1 MVFSSLL
8 WYRPIVTTAGGREM
22 KILTPRG
29 KWLMALACFLYTA
42 QSVLFVCIAY
52 VDGRLIDC
60 VTAADLDGLLR
71 TALLSAGMT
80 VVSYGMDAAMMSSRL
95 AAIAD
100 GEVGL
105 KTGIMG
111 NLLRRPLKKFREEP
125 DAFYLNLLTND
136 VELFQQ
142 YLRYIPLFFTSAA
155 SILAASWMLFRMHP
169 LLLLTALI
177 AAAIPLAVMKPFTK
191 LGTKCANAYS
201 KAAESYTGVLKET
214 IEGCETIRAAG
225 AEEPFQQRY
234 AAAGRTRQRAWSKN
248 DLVGNMTFQTLL
260 SVASLASVACTVLG
274 GWLTIRGVMTV
285 GMLFAARTYF
295 VNISNYFSNLTGYIV
310 EIRAS
315 KRIREKLRSQMQ
327 LPCPADSGLPL
338 SPQPEAVYDNVSFAF
353 GGRQLYSGLT
363 ARFAPGGCYAVV
375 GESGSGKSTL
385 VKLLLKYYDDYQGT
399 ISLAGQDI
407 RRLSEREVYKLVG
420 VVDQTPY
427 LFNASLYENITL
439 FSGWPGQDTV
449 EYRALLRKLNLT
461 GLARQVGDAPLGD
474 LGDKLSGGERQRI
487 NIARALRLEPKILI
501 FDEPTTG
508 LDPENVDMINE
519 FIFALQ
525 GVTRIVVSHDWSADY
540 LGRFNGVIRIGN
552 ETSRQ

>member
-1 MVFSSLL
+1 
-8 WYRPIVTTAGGREM
+8 M
-22 KILTPRG
+22 KTLTSKG
-29 KWLMALACFLYTA
+29 KWLMALACLLYAA
-42 QSVLFVCIAY
+42 QSVLLVFVTY
-52 VDGRLIDC
+52 VNGELIDC
-60 VTAADLDGLLR
+60 VTAADMDGLLR
-71 TALLSAGMT
+71 TALLSAGLT

-111 NLLRRPLKKFREEP
+111 NLLRRPLKRFREEP
-125 DAFYLNLLTND
+125 DAYYLNLLTTD

-155 SILAASWMLFRMHP
+155 SILAASWMLVRMHP
-169 LLLLTALI
+169 LLLLTAVI
-177 AAAIPLAVMKPFTK
+177 AAAIPLAVMRPFTK
-191 LGTKCANAYS
+191 LGTKCASACS
-201 KAAESYTGVLKET
+201 KAAEDYTGVLKET
-214 IEGCETIRAAG
+214 IEGCEVIRAAG
-225 AEEPFQQRY
+225 AEDTFLRRY
-234 AAAGRTRQRAWSKN
+234 ADAGRSRQRAWSKN
-248 DLVGNMTFQTLL
+248 DIVGNMTFQTLL

-285 GMLFAARTYF
+285 GMLVAARTYF

-315 KRIREKLRSQMQ
+315 RKIREKLQGQME
-327 LPCPADSGLPL
+327 LSCPGDSGLPL
-338 SPQPEAVYDNVSFAF
+338 SSRPEVVYDNVSFAL
-353 GGRQLYSGLT
+353 GGWQLYSGLT

-407 RRLSEREVYKLVG
+407 RRLSEREVYDLVG
-420 VVDQTPY
+420 VVDQTPC

-439 FSGWPGQDTV
+439 FGGRPGPDSE
-449 EYRALLRKLNLT
+449 EYRALIQRLNLT
-461 GLARQVGDAPLGD
+461 DLAQRVGDAPLGD
-474 LGDKLSGGERQRI
+474 FGDKISGGERQRI
-487 NIARALRLEPKILI
+487 NIARALLGDPRILI

-508 LDPENVDMINE
+508 LDPENVEMINE
-519 FIFALQ
+519 FIFGLQ
-525 GVTRIVVSHDWSADY
+525 GVTRIVVSHNWSEEY
-540 LGRFNGVIRIGN
+540 LGRFDGVIRIG
-552 ETSRQ
+552 S